1 MFVDKGRERCRSP
14 SPNKKRSPVDLATAV
29 LREYGESITYA
40 LIESSVLYLHSYM
53 LAEVAEVLLEL
64 VSWQKAHGVDWVR
77 SAVQK
82 LPQDRAA
89 VATEQQCWQF
99 HQYAVRCGQTL

>member
-1 MFVDKGRERCRSP
+1 M
-14 SPNKKRSPVDLATAV
+14 
-29 LREYGESITYA
+29 
-40 LIESSVLYLHSYM
+40 LYLHSYM

-82 LPQDRAA
+82 LPRDRAA

-99 HQYAVRCGQTL
+99 HQYAVRSAPSPLYFVHLFVAVCSVLS

>member
-1 MFVDKGRERCRSP
+1 
-14 SPNKKRSPVDLATAV
+14 
-29 LREYGESITYA
+29 
-40 LIESSVLYLHSYM
+40 M

-99 HQYAVRCGQTL
+99 HQYAVRCERRLMPNLLYENVDDSAFKLA